1 LTGCREKGKYMTLIV
16 KSVLITAGL
25 GLLLIFYEWNMMRRK
40 KGGVTPPEWR
50 NLRDLCFMTI
60 GACALV
66 AFAVANLT

>member
-1 LTGCREKGKYMTLIV
+1 MTLMM

-25 GLLLIFYEWNMMRRK
+25 GLLLVLFEWNMKRK
-40 KGGVTPPEWR
+40 QKDGVTPSDWR
-50 NLRDLCFMTI
+50 SLRDLVFMTI

>member
-1 LTGCREKGKYMTLIV
+1 MTLIM

-25 GLLLIFYEWNMMRRK
+25 GLLLIIVEWNMMRRK
-40 KGGVTPPEWR
+40 KEGVTPADRR
-50 NLRDLCFMTI
+50 NLRDLVFMTA

>member
-1 LTGCREKGKYMTLIV
+1 MTLIM

-25 GLLLIFYEWNMMRRK
+25 GVLLILYEWNLMRKK

-50 NLRDLCFMTI
+50 NLRDLVFMTA

>member
-1 LTGCREKGKYMTLIV
+1 MTLIM

-25 GLLLIFYEWNMMRRK
+25 GLLLMIVEWNMMRK
-40 KGGVTPPEWR
+40 KKEGITPADKR
-50 NLRDLCFMTI
+50 NLRDLFLMTL

>member
-1 LTGCREKGKYMTLIV
+1 MTLIM

-25 GLLLIFYEWNMMRRK
+25 GLLLLIVEWNMMRK
-40 KGGVTPPEWR
+40 KKEGITPADKR
-50 NLRDLCFMTI
+50 NLRDLFLMTL